1 MCLYLNLDHSVLV
14 LYPLFLITN
23 HLVTLHSFQVIGYSS
38 NLTIFISPSTV
49 GKYTCHVSV
58 RGYRDVSASSHVYAR
73 GPPVI
78 VKSPETRVH
87 YGALGDNV
95 QVKFR
100 PLITLI
106 QSSVVTN
113 SKIPPNTEHIRV
125 LKMC

>member
-1 MCLYLNLDHSVLV
+1 MLW

-58 RGYRDVSASSHVYAR
+58 RGYSDVSASSHVYAR

-95 QVKFR
+95 QVKF
-100 PLITLI
+100 
-106 QSSVVTN
+106 
-113 SKIPPNTEHIRV
+113 
-125 LKMC
+125 

>member
-1 MCLYLNLDHSVLV
+1 M
-14 LYPLFLITN
+14 
-23 HLVTLHSFQVIGYSS
+23 IGYSS

-113 SKIPPNTEHIRV
+113 SKIRPNTKYRIYSEIEYASNTKYRIYLV
-125 LKMC
+125 TEYKYKKLTI

>member
-1 MCLYLNLDHSVLV
+1 M

-23 HLVTLHSFQVIGYSS
+23 HLVTLQTFQVIGYSS

-95 QVKFR
+95 QVKF
-100 PLITLI
+100 
-106 QSSVVTN
+106 
-113 SKIPPNTEHIRV
+113 
-125 LKMC
+125 